1 MTVNITFALF
11 LLNLLLSATPSV
23 FFTRELIGLSC
34 CSPSLPFSLAVVFPS
49 DAAFI
54 NFLYSDI
61 SILRRFS
68 SSNWANLRCWTE
80 GCSINKE
87 FFNPYITGTPG
98 IYMETNKVHEQIDA
112 TRIRSE
118 EGFTWFRFLRKKKEI
133 HRADEDCQYDNTSLS
148 FSRRSAS
155 WVATKNCS
163 GFLSPISDRIQFTAL
178 TTLSCSHL
186 VTHEKSRE
194 TESEFIII
202 RLIWFTNAHLIAMQ
216 NSSWERKTISRNSTK
231 LKAPATQL

>member
-87 FFNPYITGTPG
+87 FFNPYITGAPE

-118 EGFTWFRFLRKKKEI
+118 EGFTWFRFLREKKRYTEQMRI
-133 HRADEDCQYDNTSLS
+133 VNTTIPLLAFPGDQRLGWQQRIAQDSYHLSVIGYNSLH
-148 FSRRSAS
+148 
-155 WVATKNCS
+155 WQPC
-163 GFLSPISDRIQFTAL
+163 
-178 TTLSCSHL
+178 H
-186 VTHEKSRE
+186 
-194 TESEFIII
+194 
-202 RLIWFTNAHLIAMQ
+202 AHT
-216 NSSWERKTISRNSTK
+216 W
-231 LKAPATQL
+231 

>member
-11 LLNLLLSATPSV
+11 LLNLLLSATPSA

-54 NFLYSDI
+54 NFLYSDM

-87 FFNPYITGTPG
+87 FFSPYITGTPG
-98 IYMETNKVHEQIDA
+98 IYMEANKVNERIASTQTRLQSTWKQI
-112 TRIRSE
+112 RKISISS
-118 EGFTWFRFLRKKKEI
+118 KKKKKRDSRWRWSI
-133 HRADEDCQYDNTSLS
+133 PLLAFPGDQHPGWQQRNAQDFYHLSVIGHNSLH
-148 FSRRSAS
+148 
-155 WVATKNCS
+155 WQPC
-163 GFLSPISDRIQFTAL
+163 
-178 TTLSCSHL
+178 H
-186 VTHEKSRE
+186 
-194 TESEFIII
+194 
-202 RLIWFTNAHLIAMQ
+202 AHT
-216 NSSWERKTISRNSTK
+216 W
-231 LKAPATQL
+231 